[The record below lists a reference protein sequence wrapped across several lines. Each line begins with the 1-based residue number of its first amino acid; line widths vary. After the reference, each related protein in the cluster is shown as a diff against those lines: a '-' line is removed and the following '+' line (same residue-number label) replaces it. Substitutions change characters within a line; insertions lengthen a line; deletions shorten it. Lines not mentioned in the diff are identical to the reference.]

1 MLISVNAGHSKYVH
15 GMVGFLVEKDETIL
29 VADATLKWLK
39 AAGHDARLAPN
50 EGHSVPEYL
59 REEYG
64 HANSIGAELAVSHH
78 FNSYNGS
85 ARGVEVLVHPNT
97 SKANKILAS
106 KVSKSLA
113 SAMNIPNRGVKERTN
128 LAFLNYTKCPAMLIE
143 VCFGDNCLDVDAY
156 NRLTPDGVGKVIA
169 EAINGASIG
178 GSTKTV
184 NDREEPK
191 VEHERWEHKDDK
203 TYLYIDGKLYKG
215 ERLVDAGDHVTRQFF
230 DLKDGHLLKG
240 NPFTEVKIYVD
251 EWGAHH
257 EVLVD

>member
-1 MLISVNAGHSKYVH
+1 MLISVNAGHSEH
-15 GMVGFLVEKDETIL
+15 IEGMNGYLSENDETIK
-29 VADATLKWLK
+29 VADATLKWLN

-50 EGHSVPEYL
+50 EGRSVPEYL

-85 ARGVEVLVHPNT
+85 ARGVEVLVHPRT

-113 SAMNIPNRGVKERTN
+113 SAMGIPNRGVKERTN
-128 LAFLNYTKCPAMLIE
+128 LAFLNKTKCPAMLIE
-143 VCFGDNCLDVDAY
+143 VCFGDNRLDVDAY
-156 NRLTPDGVGKVIA
+156 NKLTPDGVGKVIA
-169 EAINGASIG
+169 EAINGAPIEG
-178 GSTKTV
+178 ATKTV
-184 NDREEPK
+184 NDCEESK
-191 VEHERWEHKDDK
+191 VEHEHWEHKDGN

-215 ERLVDAGDHVTRQFF
+215 ERLVNAGDHVTRQFF

-240 NPFTEVKIYVD
+240 KPFTEVKIYID

-257 EVLVD
+257 EVLAD